1 MNYSVSQTKWIWKY
15 MPIIVQCEKDID
27 EGYGLV
33 AVFYHYRPI
42 DKSMEFH
49 YVFKVCLVISSHE
62 GRVGVFEDNVPA
74 TQPTSIVLLHD
85 FQPSKV
91 QTDS

>member
-1 MNYSVSQTKWIWKY
+1 

-33 AVFYHYRPI
+33 AVFYHYRSI

-49 YVFKVCLVISSHE
+49 YVFKVCLVINSHE
-62 GRVGVFEDNVPA
+62 GRVGVFEDNVAAPQSTA
-74 TQPTSIVLLHD
+74 VVLLHD
-85 FQPSKV
+85 V
-91 QTDS
+91 